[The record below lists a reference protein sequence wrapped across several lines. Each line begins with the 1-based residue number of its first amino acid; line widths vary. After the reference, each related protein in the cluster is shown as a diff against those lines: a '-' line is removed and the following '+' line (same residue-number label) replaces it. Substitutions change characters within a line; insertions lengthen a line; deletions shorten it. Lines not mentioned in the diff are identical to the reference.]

1 MASLP
6 DNRFSNSTVEQGDID
21 CLGEK
26 GLLRNDVDVSM
37 DRQDAG
43 QFGQAYDRGDNIAST
58 QVESR
63 KALQQRCREFARDRG
78 FSLRVASNS
87 WRKDAKEGKE
97 GNAKYVCKKMK
108 SQKQLVP

>member
-1 MASLP
+1 MSAWTVKTLDSLAKP
-6 DNRFSNSTVEQGDID
+6 MT
-21 CLGEK
+21 
-26 GLLRNDVDVSM
+26 
-37 DRQDAG
+37 
-43 QFGQAYDRGDNIAST
+43 
-58 QVESR
+58 
-63 KALQQRCREFARDRG
+63 FARDRG